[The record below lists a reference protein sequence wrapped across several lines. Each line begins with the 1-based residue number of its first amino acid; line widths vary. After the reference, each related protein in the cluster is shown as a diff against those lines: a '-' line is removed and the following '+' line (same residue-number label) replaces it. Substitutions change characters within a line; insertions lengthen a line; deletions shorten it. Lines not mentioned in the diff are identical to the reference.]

1 MVRCHWMP
9 LDGQKQVCSTNSV
22 GFELG
27 SCERRTEEVLREI
40 RGGQA
45 ADLFGFPKK
54 FPFCSL
60 DNFEYPEKFS
70 SDPGSRSFEGN
81 VRTRD

>member
-1 MVRCHWMP
+1 MWVVG
-9 LDGQKQVCSTNSV
+9 GQKQVCSTNFV
-22 GFELG
+22 GFELE

-40 RGGQA
+40 RA

-60 DNFEYPEKFS
+60 DNF
-70 SDPGSRSFEGN
+70 
-81 VRTRD
+81 